1 MKKNWENTQKKNVG
15 VLKYFGFMFAGD
27 GKLRM
32 YDQNLEFHEPP
43 KRVVD
48 LDQDYRVILDNY
60 TNS

>member
-1 MKKNWENTQKKNVG
+1 
-15 VLKYFGFMFAGD
+15 MFVGD
-27 GKLRM
+27 GNLRI

-48 LDQDYRVILDNY
+48 LDQDYRVVHDNY